1 MAVLSTI
8 CFHPSTQAKYLIQL
22 GYEPVAPHYKPAAT
36 FLSKPCYVR
45 PGLFT
50 GLTSMGK
57 RQGYLG
63 ACNLLSS
70 ENITR
75 GMGISITEVVAKSL
89 VQTALTK
96 PLEQAFPE
104 KPEDESLDQT
114 IVDCVRES
122 LQKSAATITCQPLK
136 VIAIRQIAGLANG
149 TQKSILET
157 IKEGGLFNGLVPQLA
172 FEIGLIWIV
181 RVSMHF
187 YKKNAESFGDKDKK
201 NHWMIEMIINF
212 ATTQMLYPLKLV
224 STMQAAGGAG
234 GLETFPELGWLSILA
249 ELRARQEQ
257 MRGSSILSDRKVAP
271 PPEPVAPVV
280 VETPPPV
287 APVVVDT
294 PPPVEPVVAQTAVP
308 IEKTE

>member
-1 MAVLSTI
+1 MSESELDTNKLSMAVLSTI
-8 CFHPSTQAKYLIQL
+8 CFHPTAQAKYLIQL
-22 GYEPVAPHYKPAAT
+22 GYEPVAPHYKPAT
-36 FLSKPCYVR
+36 LLSKPCHVR
-45 PGLFT
+45 PGLLT
-50 GLTSMGK
+50 GLTSMGE

-63 ACNLLSS
+63 ACNLLSM

-89 VQTALTK
+89 VQTAVTK

-136 VIAIRQIAGLANG
+136 VIAIRQIACLANG

-187 YKKNAESFGDKDKK
+187 YKKNAESLGDKDKK
-201 NHWMIEMIINF
+201 NHWMIEMLINF
-212 ATTQMLYPLKLV
+212 ATSQMLYPLKLV

-271 PPEPVAPVV
+271 RAIAPPKPVA
-280 VETPPPV
+280 
-287 APVVVDT
+287 
-294 PPPVEPVVAQTAVP
+294 PVVAQTAVP